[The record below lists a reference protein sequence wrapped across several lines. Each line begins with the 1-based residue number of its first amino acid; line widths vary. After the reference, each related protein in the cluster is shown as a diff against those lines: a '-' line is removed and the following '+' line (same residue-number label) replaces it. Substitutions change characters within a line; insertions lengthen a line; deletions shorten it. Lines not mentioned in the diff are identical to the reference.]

1 MPSTQHEEKLS
12 LMMGLIEQCE
22 QMQCAYAVF
31 LPQAEL
37 AAGLGNSQLLQAKKL
52 LAQA

>member
-1 MPSTQHEEKLS
+1 LQYS
-12 LMMGLIEQCE
+12 
-22 QMQCAYAVF
+22 YAVF

-37 AAGLGNSQLLQAKKL
+37 AVGAGANQLLQAKKL